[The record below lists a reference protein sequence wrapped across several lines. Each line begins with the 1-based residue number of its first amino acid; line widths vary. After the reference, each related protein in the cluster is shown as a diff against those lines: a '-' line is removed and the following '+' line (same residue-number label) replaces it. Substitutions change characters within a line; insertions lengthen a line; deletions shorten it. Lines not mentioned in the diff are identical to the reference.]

1 MLRAIITRERE
12 REKEKHTGGAEPCV
26 WQVAITAFAAR
37 ENLQKVNQPRVH
49 VYTKE
54 LTKESSNAILSS
66 LVSIFC
72 ADMYRDRSVLLQDVT
87 PVGQHVV
94 FLETK
99 HYTCF

>member
-54 LTKESSNAILSS
+54 LTKESSNAIQQP
-66 LVSIFC
+66 
-72 ADMYRDRSVLLQDVT
+72 RQHLL
-87 PVGQHVV
+87 
-94 FLETK
+94 
-99 HYTCF
+99 C